1 MNRRKILKKIF
12 IIILTINPVNN
23 FISGQG
29 TSGNNVAFPSD
40 SLTLEEIISQ
50 AISNHPTV
58 MMAREA
64 INSANVRISLAK
76 TGYYPEVDVN
86 ANYSNLGPVTKLTI
100 PDLGSFQLFPGN
112 NYSASINYRQVIY
125 DFGRTRRNIEIESE
139 NKVIGEQALEQAKQ
153 KLSLLAVNNFYTLLF
168 LQSAIRIKEEQLSAL
183 DEHLAAIEKKMAT
196 GSATEYQVLST
207 KVRISAV
214 ESQKV
219 DLEAAL
225 TAQQAFLNS
234 LTGNEHV
241 STPVVKA
248 GLRAELPLLPSD
260 SLRAYAMRN
269 RDEVKLDRERY
280 TLAELRYGMLK
291 LQNKPLVSLMATG
304 GAKNGY
310 IPYLGELKPNYVV
323 GLGVRIPV
331 FDGNKNK
338 YNLLQAQSA
347 ITSLSYQSDYTK
359 RVVSNE
365 LAEAVAYLT
374 AAKKKVAQYDLQL
387 DQALKAYSL
396 AVTSFNTGAITNLDL
411 LDSSTALSESRLMML
426 KSQIDYEASVYKLKA
441 ALGERIY

>member
-29 TSGNNVAFPSD
+29 TSGKNVAFPSD

-125 DFGRTRRNIEIESE
+125 DFGRTRQNIEIESE

-248 GLRAELPLLPSD
+248 GLGADLPLLPSD